1 MAPAAEASVPQRKD
15 TVDCPRCG
23 TGNPARLRYC
33 SVCGMGLPS
42 AEPNAAAPNSMPPAP
57 SAPQPVV
64 IAPRPVEGPPPSVG
78 APLRVDPPA
87 AGHHCWRCSSP
98 VVAHAAFCQACG
110 AELAR
115 VGPGSAALPP
125 PARLV
130 VIAQD
135 GTAER
140 EYAFESGQLDIGRN
154 EGDVVLAD
162 DAYVCPRHARILW
175 KNGQFW
181 ITDLGSVNGV
191 FLRIRAAEPLQHG
204 DLVLLGLEVLRFEL
218 VNVDEQAQVAAVER
232 GTRLFGSPAAP
243 RYARLVQ
250 RTVEGVSRNVYYLSH
265 TKTAIGR
272 ESGDIVFTDDPFMS
286 RQHATI
292 TRQYDGGFLLADA
305 GSSNGSFLSIRNQR
319 PLNDGDDVR
328 IGQHLF
334 RLKVRA

>member
-1 MAPAAEASVPQRKD
+1 VVP
-15 TVDCPRCG
+15 
-23 TGNPARLRYC
+23 N
-33 SVCGMGLPS
+33 
-42 AEPNAAAPNSMPPAP
+42 
-57 SAPQPVV
+57 
-64 IAPRPVEGPPPSVG
+64 
-78 APLRVDPPA
+78 
-87 AGHHCWRCSSP
+87 
-98 VVAHAAFCQACG
+98 AAFCQACG
-110 AELAR
+110 AELSR
-115 VGPGSAALPP
+115 VGPSSAAPAP
-125 PARLV
+125 PAHLV

-140 EYAFESGQLDIGRN
+140 EYPFDGGQLDIGRL
-154 EGDVVLAD
+154 EGNVVLAD

-191 FLRIRAAEPLQHG
+191 YQRIRAAEPLQHG

-292 TRQYDGGFLLADA
+292 TRQYDGSFMLADA